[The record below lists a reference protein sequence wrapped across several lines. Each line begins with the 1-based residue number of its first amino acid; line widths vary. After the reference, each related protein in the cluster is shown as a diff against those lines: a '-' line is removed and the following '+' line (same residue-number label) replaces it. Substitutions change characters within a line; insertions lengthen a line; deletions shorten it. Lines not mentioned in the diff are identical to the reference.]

1 MYSLQTKI
9 QCEHPHSAIHQFAG
23 TFSED
28 GSDVSVDASSLL
40 LRGSS
45 LKNTKWI
52 IGIVVYTGRQTK
64 LVMNSRGAPFKISG
78 IEKTMN
84 NILLVVLGALFFISL
99 VSLIS
104 YIVWTNENYSQLD
117 YLCYNFANSVNTI
130 YRTECD
136 SSGDYSYWGYFFT
149 FFILYSN
156 FLPISLYVTV
166 EICNYYLAYYI
177 DNDIEMYDEL
187 SDTPAVARTSN
198 MNADLGMVQYIF
210 SDKTGTLTEN
220 LMRFK
225 RCSIAGVIY
234 GDPLGSDDLD
244 ESVTWRVKGLD
255 KIFDDGQKTKHFPN
269 KSLIE
274 ISSDIGSGSALDE
287 FVLSMSLCHTCVLE
301 SESRIL
307 QSESPDESAL
317 VEAAGDFGW
326 TFRGRKN
333 GIIQIEKGVNGNG
346 GGKGVSSNDIIEYEL
361 LATIPFDGDRK
372 RMTVVLR
379 RKFDSKIIVY
389 CKGADTVV
397 LSRSK
402 DFLGL
407 YQILKY

>member
-1 MYSLQTKI
+1 MFSLQMKI

-23 TFSED
+23 TLSED
-28 GSDVSVDASSLL
+28 DSDVSVDASSLL

-104 YIVWTNENYSQLD
+104 YIIWTNENYSQLD
-117 YLCYNFANSVNTI
+117 YLCYNFENSVNTI

-177 DNDIEMYDEL
+177 DNDMEMYDEL
-187 SDTPAVARTSN
+187 SDTPAAARMSN
-198 MNADLGMVQYIF
+198 MNADLGMVQYIL

-225 RCSIAGVIY
+225 RCSIAGIIY
-234 GDPLGSDDLD
+234 GDALGSDELD
-244 ESVTWRVKGLD
+244 ESATWRDKGLD
-255 KIFDDGQKTKHFPN
+255 KIFDGYKTKTFSN
-269 KSLIE
+269 KPLGD
-274 ISSDIGSGSALDE
+274 ISSEVGMGSAPDE
-287 FVLSMSLCHTCVLE
+287 FVLSMALCHTCVLE
-301 SESRIL
+301 SETQIL
-307 QSESPDESAL
+307 QSESPDENAL
-317 VEAAGDFGW
+317 VEASSDFGW
-326 TFRGRKN
+326 AFKGRKN
-333 GIIQIEKGVNGNG
+333 GFIRIEKRGNSG
-346 GGKGVSSNDIIEYEL
+346 SGSGKGLGQGVSGSSDIFEYEL

-379 RKFDSKIIVY
+379 RQTDSKIIVY

-402 DFLGL
+402 DFLG
-407 YQILKY
+407 